1 MKIPRLLPA
10 LPIVAGLLLLGRIGL
25 AADQDVG
32 ALVAALFKA
41 RNDRA
46 LGIVTARVYAEPSRP
61 GAGPAPQA
69 SVLIHLVPY
78 SAAFEA
84 NLDAVRT
91 GLRDSLGGYTRA
103 VSLVEESRVDFER
116 ALVAAGG
123 GALVRSE
130 VTDADGAVRLAD
142 IPAGDW
148 LMLAWR
154 ESGHLTKRFKRSEQD
169 LKRYPDVPTTTTYS
183 MVTYW
188 RVRVTVS
195 RGETAEVA
203 MNDRNVWMTAP
214 REESGASGRPRA
226 PATGAPKRR

>member
-1 MKIPRLLPA
+1 VKIPRLLPA

-32 ALVAALFKA
+32 ALVDALFKA

-169 LKRYPDVPTTTTYS
+169 LKRYPDVPTTITYS
-183 MVTYW
+183 MVTHW
-188 RVRVTVS
+188 RVRVTVLP
-195 RGETAEVA
+195 GEGAEVA